1 MIGRDATTADALAT
15 QFRAVADFETLPPNL
30 RKLFDDVLESA
41 TDPRVPGA
49 ILPAPHGRGCRLY
62 AIAADQKEWRRLGPL
77 LYAFA
82 GPTLTN
88 FAGVIKAPSGNDALD
103 AFARALP
110 VDVIAVV
117 EAQETSIEA
126 MRALRRM
133 IALLRLAP
141 EGNSQPPR
149 PTSWLLSDFEDALNV
164 GDRLAAER
172 VIERLRSECRID
184 VLNLRFLTVQ
194 LLASLGCW
202 AELRALPDFADLCLA
217 RKPGAIA
224 AHLAEALFQSDL
236 AAVFAT
242 ANAENCRSVYASIRP
257 LAAPL
262 ILLPP
267 PAALGPGGR
276 RLYAL
281 AALAADNPEP
291 GLLSAIAEQ
300 SDEGWV
306 VAHLKPLAEQAPV
319 AVALEPEADYAEIR
333 RALERLTELPLA
345 QRTRLLE
352 IEPLRSLFANGSE
365 VEPAL
370 VPLGWHDW
378 LKRIS
383 EPEYTMAFEFARKG
397 ALEWPAEDVADPVMA
412 TALAEALANA
422 IDDEVSRARLAQ
434 ALPLIVNWL
443 QRDGAFPR
451 PSMRPVYETVL
462 TLFALGEA
470 RDRGIMSSAAVIGE
484 ALLSI
489 GNSTSDYQKLLNSLT
504 TLFTEGTGTNNLY
517 LLLELI
523 EALLRHPCPD
533 PSAREAFWLNALAV
547 LEPLRLRLEPVQL
560 ASLAALAELLGWP
573 DSPFSD
579 TETIAQDEFA
589 PKLANLRIGIYTL
602 TESAARQA
610 ASVLT
615 RLEPSTRVQ
624 ISSDQVGSAKLKAL
638 AVNSDLLI
646 ITSLSATHAATDFIR
661 ANRPSGKP
669 ICWAAGR
676 GFTSIVRAVEEF
688 FGEGSSAEVL

>member
-1 MIGRDATTADALAT
+1 MIGRDAATADALAT
-15 QFRAVADFETLPPNL
+15 KFRAVADFETLPQNL
-30 RKLFDDVLESA
+30 RKLFDDVLKSA

-49 ILPAPHGRGCRLY
+49 ILPAPHGRGCRIY

-88 FAGVIKAPSGNDALD
+88 FAGVIKAPSGGDALD
-103 AFARALP
+103 AFARDLP
-110 VDVIAVV
+110 VEVIAVV
-117 EAQETSIEA
+117 EAQETSVEA

-133 IALLRLAP
+133 IAMLRLAP

-172 VIERLRSECRID
+172 LIERLRSECRID

-236 AAVFAT
+236 ASVFAT
-242 ANAENCRSVYASIRP
+242 ANAEDCRSAYASIRP

-267 PAALGPGGR
+267 PAVLGPGGR

-281 AALAADNPEP
+281 AALAADSPEP
-291 GLLSAIAEQ
+291 GQLSAIAEQ
-300 SDEGWV
+300 PDAGWV
-306 VAHLKPLAEQAPV
+306 LAHLKPFAEQAPV
-319 AVALEPEADYAEIR
+319 AVAPEPEADYAQIR
-333 RALERLTELPLA
+333 RTLERLTELPLA

-352 IEPLRSLFANGSE
+352 IEPLRSLLANGSE
-365 VEPAL
+365 AEPAL
-370 VPLGWHDW
+370 VPLCWHDW

-383 EPEYTMAFEFARKG
+383 DPEYTIAFEVARKG
-397 ALEWPAEDVADPVMA
+397 ALEWPVEDVADPVKA
-412 TALAEALANA
+412 TALAEALADA

-434 ALPLIVNWL
+434 ALPLIVTWL
-443 QRDGAFPR
+443 QRGGAFPR

-533 PSAREAFWLNALAV
+533 PSAREAFWLNALAI
-547 LEPLRLRLEPVQL
+547 LEPLRLRLEPVQH

-573 DSPFSD
+573 DSPFAD
-579 TETIAQDEFA
+579 TDTIAQDEFA
-589 PKLANLRIGIYTL
+589 PKIANLRIGIYTL
-602 TESAARQA
+602 TESAARHA

-624 ISSDQVGSAKLKAL
+624 ISSEQVGSAKLKAL
-638 AVNSDLLI
+638 AVNSDLLV

-688 FGEGSSAEVL
+688 FGEGSSVEAL